1 MNKLQHLN
9 RNFKASGPVR
19 RGVHAHGPVL
29 APALGVG
36 KGGEEEREM
45 RASSSPPFWANSRG
59 YSAFQYILRGLA
71 PETNRCASRFAAD
84 SAIASL
90 GSGPRN

>member
-1 MNKLQHLN
+1 
-9 RNFKASGPVR
+9 
-19 RGVHAHGPVL
+19 
-29 APALGVG
+29 
-36 KGGEEEREM
+36 M
-45 RASSSPPFWANSRG
+45 RASSTPHLGANSRG
-59 YSAFQYILRGLA
+59 YSAFQYVLRGLT